1 MTRDDKR
8 ERVAKIQGLAVLA
21 SVFIGLAMMALIAY
35 TGLSVWFCRFHE
47 CGVRRSETDL
57 VRSPNGP
64 STPTILKLQSLSS
77 RPLTCLIAINY

>member
-1 MTRDDKR
+1 MTPDDKR

-21 SVFIGLAMMALIAY
+21 SVFIWLAMMALIAY
-35 TGLSVWFCRFHE
+35 VSLTVWFCRSHQ

-64 STPTILKLQSLSS
+64 STPTIPSYSLYN
-77 RPLTCLIAINY
+77 LDH